1 MLADIV
7 GQQLNSCQQ
16 LSSCQQI
23 NSCKQL
29 NPPFMSILQITRTYD
44 DEQSTDWLLKKQS
57 GVNKYLVL
65 GREYERKKGNRREFF
80 PSPEQS
86 RTPSCII

>member
-1 MLADIV
+1 MLTDIV

-16 LSSCQQI
+16 LNLIHQHSTAYK
-23 NSCKQL
+23 N
-29 NPPFMSILQITRTYD
+29 YG

-57 GVNKYLVL
+57 GVKKYLVL
-65 GREYERKKGNRREFF
+65 GREYERMKGNRREFF